1 MPNITKGAKSMNE
14 LQQAKQFLMYANIR
28 KVALETGIHRNTL
41 YNIVHGRH
49 VPHLYNIQKILKLR
63 DRGTLAQDAE

>member
-1 MPNITKGAKSMNE
+1 MNE
-14 LQQAKQFLMYANIR
+14 LEQAKQFLQYANIS

-63 DRGTLAQDAE
+63 DRGTLAEEQK